1 MFELFYYS
9 EINKLKEDL
18 AMKMP
23 QVSLLE
29 WQKKFGTEKACA
41 DAIARYRWSNG
52 FMCPKCGHDTAWF
65 TKSRK
70 IYQCTKCKSQTSV
83 TTGTLFHSTN
93 LPLVK
98 WFWAIYLIAS
108 DKGGIS
114 ALRLSKQLGVSWPT
128 ARNILKKIRT
138 AMAHRDS
145 IYRLQDIIEFDDTY
159 VGGKRS
165 GKRGRGAGGKKSVL
179 VAVEKRGPKAGY
191 MAMKAVPNVSGKS
204 IRNFL
209 DHHLKR
215 GQTVRTDA
223 LPAMNSVQ
231 ETQKHMARI
240 TPPEQAPKWLPMV
253 HIMIGNMKKFLNGTY
268 HGVSGKYLQEYLD
281 EFCYRFNRRFW
292 ECELPLRLLN
302 ACLSHAPVTA
312 T

>member
-41 DAIARYRWSNG
+41 DAIARYRWPNG

-108 DKGGIS
+108 DKGGDF
-114 ALRLSKQLGVSWPT
+114 LSNLESPGRQ
-128 ARNILKKIRT
+128 REIYLKKSELRWRT
-138 AMAHRDS
+138 
-145 IYRLQDIIEFDDTY
+145 
-159 VGGKRS
+159 
-165 GKRGRGAGGKKSVL
+165 
-179 VAVEKRGPKAGY
+179 
-191 MAMKAVPNVSGKS
+191 
-204 IRNFL
+204 
-209 DHHLKR
+209 
-215 GQTVRTDA
+215 
-223 LPAMNSVQ
+223 
-231 ETQKHMARI
+231 
-240 TPPEQAPKWLPMV
+240 
-253 HIMIGNMKKFLNGTY
+253 
-268 HGVSGKYLQEYLD
+268 
-281 EFCYRFNRRFW
+281 
-292 ECELPLRLLN
+292 
-302 ACLSHAPVTA
+302 VTA
-312 T
+312 YTACRIL